1 MNNLITQCNEQI
13 YTCQTKISNIEMEL
27 NQSQKPIDNGLV
39 KSERGIILYGPPGIL
54 FLVFEI
60 FRYYRVILL
69 RYREIRD
76 HE

>member
-1 MNNLITQCNEQI
+1 
-13 YTCQTKISNIEMEL
+13 MEL